1 MLIMIFPPF
10 HDYHLLSRLIMIF
23 PPFHDY
29 HHDLLPRHYIMIF
42 SPLHNH
48 HHDLLPRLI
57 MIFSPLH
64 NHQQRSSPQA
74 FLLQSISNPT
84 KLIPMGDPEDPT
96 GILYTKKY
104 QCFEMF
110 WNVLKC
116 FEMLWN
122 ALKCFKVMV
131 SKPTRSFFTSSQGS
145 VDHGSRFPTYYHG
158 GRTQE
163 ANEKDAWTGSLI
175 FIVYLSKFQHPK
187 YCKLL
192 TIIKKSNFRIPF
204 EVFGH
209 FLCLLSFEY
218 FINRM

>member
-116 FEMLWN
+116 FEMHWN
-122 ALKCFKVMV
+122 ALKWWSRNQPVPFLLLLRV
-131 SKPTRSFFTSSQGS
+131 PLTTDPDSQ
-145 VDHGSRFPTYYHG
+145 
-158 GRTQE
+158 RTIMADE
-163 ANEKDAWTGSLI
+163 
-175 FIVYLSKFQHPK
+175 H
-187 YCKLL
+187 
-192 TIIKKSNFRIPF
+192 KKQTKRMHEL
-204 EVFGH
+204 EV
-209 FLCLLSFEY
+209 
-218 FINRM
+218 

>member
-116 FEMLWN
+116 FEMHWN
-122 ALKCFKVMV
+122 ALKWWSRNQPVPFLASQDALEVMRVTYWLSEWV
-131 SKPTRSFFTSSQGS
+131 SEWVSDM
-145 VDHGSRFPTYYHG
+145 VTYW
-158 GRTQE
+158 
-163 ANEKDAWTGSLI
+163 AVLDS
-175 FIVYLSKFQHPK
+175 
-187 YCKLL
+187 
-192 TIIKKSNFRIPF
+192 
-204 EVFGH
+204 
-209 FLCLLSFEY
+209 
-218 FINRM
+218 

>member
-29 HHDLLPRHYIMIF
+29 HHDLLPRHY
-42 SPLHNH
+42 
-48 HHDLLPRLI
+48 I

-116 FEMLWN
+116 FEMHWN
-122 ALKCFKVMV
+122 ALKWW
-131 SKPTRSFFTSSQGS
+131 SRNQPLSFFTSSQGS

-163 ANEKDAWTGSLI
+163 ANETDAWTGSLI

-192 TIIKKSNFRIPF
+192 TIIKKCNFRIPV
-204 EVFGH
+204 EVFG
-209 FLCLLSFEY
+209 LSLRLLSFEY
-218 FINRM
+218 FMNRM